1 MMFIELTVTV
11 MLKKDIFFVE
21 SGYIIGKNINKAML
35 LDKDLKILHP
45 RREYKYYIFNSF
57 YPLEKNKTYI
67 KGRVYVFKIRGLDCE
82 YMEKFKRC
90 LQKLE
95 SYDFEVISVATS
107 EVKQKH
113 INKLYSITPIIITKD
128 NKPWLQGDDVE
139 EFKKRLEANLEKKYK
154 NFFGEDIDIQDKF
167 IKSLEFKNK
176 LPIYFKYKGIKL
188 LGNKINVEIKDN
200 DTAQKIAFMA
210 MAIGMGEKNSSI
222 GAGYCNAN

>member
-1 MMFIELTVTV
+1 MIFLELTVTV
-11 MLKKDIFFVE
+11 MLKKDIFFAE

-35 LDKDLKILHP
+35 LDEDLKTLHP
-45 RREYKYYIFNSF
+45 RREYKYYVFNSF

-67 KGRVYVFKIRGLDCE
+67 KGRVYVFKIRGLDCK
-82 YMEKFKRC
+82 YIEKFARC

-139 EFKKRLEANLEKKYK
+139 EFKKRLEANMEKKYK
-154 NFFGEDIDIQDKF
+154 NFFGEDIDVQGKF

-176 LPIYFKYKGIKL
+176 LPMYFRYKGIKL
-188 LGNKINVEIKDN
+188 LGNKVNIEIQEN
-200 DTAQKIAFMA
+200 NIAQKMAFVA
-210 MAIGMGEKNSSI
+210 MAIGIGEKNSSV
-222 GAGYCNAN
+222 GAGYCTVN